1 MKFFHWVNRN
11 LEKTIL
17 VILIVTILLAMLLQ
31 IVMRYFFN
39 NSLAW
44 PEELCRYSFIWF
56 MFVAFSY
63 SIQEN
68 IDLRVDSVVNML
80 PNRIQGI
87 VNKSAVVIGFLF
99 TAFMFINSFE
109 TVSNVYKTGEYS
121 VAMKLPLYF
130 VYISV
135 VFGFGLGT
143 IRYLQRIVSMFK
155 KEGGL
160 VK

>member
-1 MKFFHWVNRN
+1 VKIFRWANKN

-17 VILIVTILLAMLLQ
+17 VILLVTILLAMLLQ

-63 SIQEN
+63 SILEN
-68 IDLRVDSVVNML
+68 IDLRVDSVVSML
-80 PNRIQGI
+80 PDRIQEI
-87 VNKSAVVIGFLF
+87 VNKTTVIIGFLF
-99 TAFMFINSFE
+99 TAFMFINSFK

-130 VYISV
+130 VYFSV

-143 IRYLQRIVSMFK
+143 IRYGQRVVSMFK
-155 KEGGL
+155 REGGL

>member
-1 MKFFHWVNRN
+1 MNFLRLLNKH

-17 VILIVTILLAMLLQ
+17 VILLTTILLTMLLQ

-39 NSLAW
+39 YSLAW

-63 SIQEN
+63 SIQAN

-80 PNRIQGI
+80 PVKIQEI
-87 VNKSAVVIGFLF
+87 VNKATVIIGFLF
-99 TAFMFINSFE
+99 TAFMFTNSFE

-121 VAMKLPLYF
+121 VAMKLPLYY

-135 VFGFGLGT
+135 VVGFG
-143 IRYLQRIVSMFK
+143 
-155 KEGGL
+155 
-160 VK
+160 